1 MSDRQL
7 LMDAL
12 FLICKLLPA
21 QRYASE
27 QRVIDAL
34 HVRIAELEQ
43 ETESA

>member
-12 FLICKLLPA
+12 FLLCKLLPA

-27 QRVIDAL
+27 QRVVDAL
-34 HVRIAELEQ
+34 LARIAELEG
-43 ETESA
+43 EV